1 MSELINNSENRKN
14 KLKELIL
21 KLHDGIS
28 ESEVR
33 TELMETL
40 SGIPYGEVIEVEQEL
55 IDAGLPEEEVLKL
68 CDVHGAVLHGNIDLS
83 ASKQVP
89 EDHPIDVMLKENA
102 QVKEL
107 ANNIIELIEKIKRAI
122 S

>member
-21 KLHDGIS
+21 KLHDGQS
-28 ESEVR
+28 ENEVR
-33 TELMETL
+33 KELMETL
-40 SGIPYGEVIEVEQEL
+40 SQIPYGEVVEVEQEL
-55 IDAGLPEEEVLKL
+55 IEGGLPEEEVLKL

-89 EDHPIDVMLKENA
+89 EGHPIDVMIKENA
-102 QVKEL
+102 EL
-107 ANNIIELIEKIKRAI
+107 KNLPIKFLN
-122 S
+122 